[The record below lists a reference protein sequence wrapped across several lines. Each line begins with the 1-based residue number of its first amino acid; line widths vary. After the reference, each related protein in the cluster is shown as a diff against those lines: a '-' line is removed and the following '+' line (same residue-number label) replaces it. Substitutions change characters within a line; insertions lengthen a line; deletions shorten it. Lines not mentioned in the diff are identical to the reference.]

1 MAKTSKGKTI
11 VVKCKLINKN
21 SSCARV
27 ICCQRG
33 GGTYLQ
39 YFAELEE
46 RTLLN
51 ARGLATQ
58 NLRRIILRRLVIR
71 ARN

>member
-1 MAKTSKGKTI
+1 MAKNSKGKTI
-11 VVKCKLINKN
+11 TVKCKLLNKN
-21 SSCARV
+21 RSYARV

-33 GGTYLQ
+33 GGVCLK

-51 ARGLATQ
+51 ARGLTTQ

>member
-1 MAKTSKGKTI
+1 MAKTSKDKTI
-11 VVKCKLINKN
+11 AVKCKLINKN
-21 SSCARV
+21 RSCARV
-27 ICCQRG
+27 ICYHRG
-33 GGTYLQ
+33 GGICLE

-51 ARGLATQ
+51 ARGLPTQ